1 MAVGLDT
8 GSHWSCVKQDTF
20 FPADLQGCSL
30 RNKEYIV
37 GTVIFTGHETEVMMN
52 SMNVHSKRSTLE
64 RKLDKVIA
72 THFGVLLSLCLIRA
86 IGSAVFV
93 NNKYHYLMLWVNGD
107 SQQFNPSNRF
117 VPYVDDPWNIGLQVT
132 DMGSLSNMT
141 VQSDKYGLRVAIN
154 AIGDKA
160 NDLILDM
167 YKSVVSTFES
177 WKCNQVCLLLA
188 SNLCQITMEIDG
200 CRLIAS
206 SGAYKVLVESVLSK
220 VMEELENRITS
231 QVELVK
237 LLSNVVS

>member
-1 MAVGLDT
+1 
-8 GSHWSCVKQDTF
+8 
-20 FPADLQGCSL
+20 
-30 RNKEYIV
+30 
-37 GTVIFTGHETEVMMN
+37 
-52 SMNVHSKRSTLE
+52 MNVHSKRSTLE

-117 VPYVDDPWNIGLQVT
+117 VVFILSIFALITLYLPNIPISLYVSIEPYVDEPWNIGLQVT

-206 SGAYKVLVESVLSK
+206 SGAYKTLVESVLSK

-237 LLSNVVS
+237 LLSYVVS